1 MHCDPFARMGS
12 FGNVCSSAS
21 LAPAVVL
28 TPLLKHTSHTNTLL
42 PFLLHSTLAIPLW
55 LFSASR
61 SFSLTLLLYGIYQSL
76 SLQDKSSSRTLTC
89 SSCTQ
94 SVRSTTLSPP
104 LIHSQSYPYLSPSL
118 LSSSPQEAGYFFFFF
133 GGFSTWTKLEVL
145 T

>member
-1 MHCDPFARMGS
+1 MDAVWCTVIHLPGWVLLEMCAPRLH
-12 FGNVCSSAS
+12 S
-21 LAPAVVL
+21 LRLSL

-61 SFSLTLLLYGIYQSL
+61 SFSLTLLLYGVYQSL

-94 SVRSTTLSPP
+94 SVRSATLSPP
-104 LIHSQSYPYLSPSL
+104 LIHSQSCPYLSPSL
-118 LSSSPQEAGYFFFFF
+118 LSSSPQEAGYFFFFLF
-133 GGFSTWTKLEVL
+133 WRVQHLN
-145 T
+145 